1 MRRGARCRPWSV
13 SEVRYLVESA
23 GRVPKRDI
31 CRHLRRSS
39 RSVECKAYHLRKEGV
54 PVDLRHHEP
63 RLSSCPA
70 CGRLSGRMGR
80 DGFCEPC
87 RRRAQLAEVHA
98 RIAELLALLPPEERA
113 TYEAT
118 EAEVESRRDPM
129 PPPPPTAGLS
139 YYAMARAEEA
149 HELAC
154 EEALTRNLMREVKA
168 AQKRKERVEKKVR
181 SMRV

>member
-1 MRRGARCRPWSV
+1 MWDEDGR
-13 SEVRYLVESA
+13 RYLDYVGSWGPMLLGHNHPAIWEA
-23 GRVPKRDI
+23 V
-31 CRHLRRSS
+31 
-39 RSVECKAYHLRKEGV
+39 CKAAEKG
-54 PVDLRHHEP
+54 
-63 RLSSCPA
+63 LSFGA
-70 CGRLSGRMGR
+70 
-80 DGFCEPC
+80 
-87 RRRAQLAEVHA
+87 
-98 RIAELLALLPPEERA
+98 
-113 TYEAT
+113 AT

-139 YYAMARAEEA
+139 YYARARAEEA

>member
-1 MRRGARCRPWSV
+1 
-13 SEVRYLVESA
+13 
-23 GRVPKRDI
+23 
-31 CRHLRRSS
+31 
-39 RSVECKAYHLRKEGV
+39 
-54 PVDLRHHEP
+54 
-63 RLSSCPA
+63 
-70 CGRLSGRMGR
+70 MGR

-98 RIAELLALLPPEERA
+98 RIAELLALLPPEE
-113 TYEAT
+113 
-118 EAEVESRRDPM
+118 AEVESRRDPM

-139 YYAMARAEEA
+139 YYARARAEEA

>member
-1 MRRGARCRPWSV
+1 MRKGARCRPWSV
-13 SEVRYLVESA
+13 SEVRYLVENA
-23 GRVPKRDI
+23 GRMPKRDI

-39 RSVECKAYHLRKEGV
+39 RSVECKAYHLRGEGV
-54 PVDLRHHEP
+54 AIDLRHHVP
-63 RLSSCPA
+63 RLSTCPA
-70 CGRLSGRMGR
+70 CGRLSSRMGR
-80 DGFCEPC
+80 DGICEPC

-98 RIAELLALLPPEERA
+98 RIAELMALLPPEERA

-129 PPPPPTAGLS
+129 PPSPVTAGLS
-139 YYAMARAEEA
+139 AYARDRAEEA
-149 HELAC
+149 HAIAC
-154 EEALTRNLMREVKA
+154 EEALTRNILREVKA